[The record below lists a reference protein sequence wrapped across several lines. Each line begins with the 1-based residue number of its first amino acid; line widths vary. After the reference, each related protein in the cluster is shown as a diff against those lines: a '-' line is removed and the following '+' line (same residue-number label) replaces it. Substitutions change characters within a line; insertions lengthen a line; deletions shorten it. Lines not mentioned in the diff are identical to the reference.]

1 MSSVPTAPALLKNNP
16 LVHYGPRM
24 LERTADGAAAGP
36 YRRIGLHPLTTH
48 IGAEVEGADL
58 SAPVDDELAG
68 ELRAALL
75 EWKVLFFR
83 DQHGM
88 SSAAHR
94 ALVDVWG
101 VPEPNPFFPQG
112 DSVEVS
118 RLAKDATMFGHENIW
133 HSDHSFMA
141 APALGAVLR
150 AAEVPPAGGDTMW
163 ADMHAVYDNLP
174 EDLRERIE
182 DLSAV
187 HDWEPTWGATLTP
200 EQIAAMRRRLPVV
213 EHPVVVRHPRTGRKL
228 LYVNEPFTV
237 RIAGLPDEES
247 RALLSELVLQA
258 RVPEFQVRFRWQP
271 GSVAI
276 WDNIAT
282 QHYAISDYFP
292 QRRVME
298 RISIAGV
305 PLF

>member
-1 MSSVPTAPALLKNNP
+1 
-16 LVHYGPRM
+16 
-24 LERTADGAAAGP
+24 
-36 YRRIGLHPLTTH
+36 
-48 IGAEVEGADL
+48 
-58 SAPVDDELAG
+58 
-68 ELRAALL
+68 
-75 EWKVLFFR
+75 
-83 DQHGM
+83 
-88 SSAAHR
+88 
-94 ALVDVWG
+94 
-101 VPEPNPFFPQG
+101 
-112 DSVEVS
+112 
-118 RLAKDATMFGHENIW
+118 
-133 HSDHSFMA
+133 
-141 APALGAVLR
+141 
-150 AAEVPPAGGDTMW
+150 MW